1 MYQRILVPL
10 DGSATANRG
19 LQEAVAL
26 ATGHSCRLLLL
37 HVLDDYPLFSQV
49 STVAGY
55 QDMLKALRERGLE
68 VLARARTAADGA
80 EVRSETLLREVSG
93 RRVADV
99 IVDQVR
105 QHRCDLVIMGTHGR
119 RGMSRLTLGSDAE
132 EVLRSC
138 QVPVMLVRETPATGQ
153 G

>member
-10 DGSATANRG
+10 DGSATGTRG

-26 ATGHSCRLLLL
+26 ATGHPCRLLLL

-49 STVAGY
+49 STAAGY
-55 QDMLKALRERGLE
+55 QDMLKALRQQGLD
-68 VLARARTAADGA
+68 VLTRARTAVEAAD
-80 EVRSETLLREVSG
+80 VHSETLLREVTG

-119 RGMSRLTLGSDAE
+119 RGMARLTLGSDAE
-132 EVLRSC
+132 EVVRSC
-138 QVPVMLVRETPATGQ
+138 PVPVMLVRETATTVQ
-153 G
+153 S